1 EKGSEIHLWGIGGF
15 GPATVEIPGD
25 VTASAPFITIG
36 TTLKSSNVQIKNMGF
51 NPTRT
56 GFVDLVKRMGANFSF
71 SEKRE
76 MSGEPVLD
84 LGVRTASLR
93 GRRLG
98 GAIVHNM
105 MDEIPILAIL
115 ACQSEGTTVI
125 REANE
130 LRTKETDRLRTTFL
144 NLRKMGAK
152 VGELKDGLVIE
163 GKSNLHGAEIDC
175 FNDHRLVMAFTIAA
189 MIADGET
196 LMKNAG
202 GVENSFPRFWDVIA
216 EISDGAAFDS

>member
-1 EKGSEIHLWGIGGF
+1 MSGF
-15 GPATVEIPGD
+15 PPAQITIPGD
-25 VTASAPFITIG
+25 ITASAPFITIG
-36 TTLKSSNVQIKNMGF
+36 TILKNSNIQIKNMGF
-51 NPTRT
+51 NPTRS
-56 GFVDLVKRMGANFSF
+56 GFVDLVKRMGANFAF

-76 MSGEPVLD
+76 VSGEYVID

-105 MDEIPILAIL
+105 VDEIPILAIL
-115 ACQSEGTTVI
+115 ATQSEGTTVI

-130 LRTKETDRLRTTFL
+130 LRFKETDRLHSTFM

-152 VGELKDGLVIE
+152 VGELSDGLVID
-163 GKSNLHGAEIDC
+163 GKSALHGAEIDC
-175 FNDHRLVMAFTIAA
+175 YDDHRLVMAFTIAA
-189 MIADGET
+189 MVADGET

-202 GVENSFPRFWDVIA
+202 GVENSYPRFWETIA
-216 EISDGAAFDS
+216 QISDNTAFA